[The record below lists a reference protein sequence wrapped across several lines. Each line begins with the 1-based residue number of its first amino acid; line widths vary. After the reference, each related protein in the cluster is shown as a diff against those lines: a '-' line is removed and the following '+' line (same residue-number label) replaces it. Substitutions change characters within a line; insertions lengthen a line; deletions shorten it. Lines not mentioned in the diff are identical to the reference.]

1 VRQRSQTIGPLG
13 RAPARQ
19 GRDPSIP
26 PTPAP
31 APPPVTPGPERGA
44 IRRFLH
50 GAFAENLGL
59 KFLSMVLAITVF
71 LLVND
76 DRPTEMT
83 VRLPVAYTLP
93 DDKVLVSERLDEV
106 RVVVKGT
113 SRRLR
118 KLDERELGSIA
129 IDLRNAPNGEIAITP
144 DMVSTPAGL
153 TIASVSPRSMR
164 VVFEKRTEKL
174 VEVQPAVA
182 GRPQHGYITVEIKPV
197 PATVK
202 VRGGEKLIAATTSV
216 RTREISL
223 ESRTESFS
231 TAAQLV
237 PPDGIEVVGTESV
250 LVEVSIDEEL
260 VTRKLPGVAVNV
272 KGDGVDPTKWS
283 ISPRQVDVTLTGA
296 LLAVEKTKDAMS
308 PVVKL
313 APGEGK
319 PREAEV
325 TIEGLPPGVG
335 VRISPERVK
344 ITPVK

>member
-1 VRQRSQTIGPLG
+1 MRQRSQTIGPLG
-13 RAPARQ
+13 RAPARS
-19 GRDPSIP
+19 GREPSIP
-26 PTPAP
+26 PTPSP
-31 APPPVTPGPERGA
+31 APSPSPSPERA
-44 IRRFLH
+44 SVRRWLH

-76 DRPTEMT
+76 DKAREIT
-83 VRLPVAYTLP
+83 VRVPVAYSLP
-93 DDKVLVSERLDEV
+93 DDRVLVSERVEEV
-106 RVVVKGT
+106 KVTIKGPW
-113 SRRLR
+113 RRLR
-118 KLDERELGSIA
+118 KFDERELGRIS

-144 DMVSTPAGL
+144 DMITTPSGL

-164 VVFEKRTEKL
+164 VAFDRRTEKL

-182 GRPQHGYITVEIKPV
+182 GRPQHGYIPVEIKPV

-223 ESRTESFS
+223 ESRTESFA

-237 PPDGIEVVGTESV
+237 PPDGIEVVGGDSV
-250 LVEVSIDEEL
+250 QVHIQIDEEL

-272 KGDGVDPTKWS
+272 KGDGVDPAKWS

-308 PVVKL
+308 PVVRVT
-313 APGEGK
+313 AGEGK
-319 PREAEV
+319 ARDAEV
-325 TIEGLPPGVG
+325 TIDGLPPGVG

>member
-1 VRQRSQTIGPLG
+1 MRQRSQTIGTLG

-19 GRDPSIP
+19 GREPSIP

-31 APPPVTPGPERGA
+31 APGPGAPGPERGG

-76 DRPTEMT
+76 DKPTEMT
-83 VRLPVAYTLP
+83 VRVPVAYTLP
-93 DDKVLVSERLDEV
+93 DDKVLVSERVDEV
-106 RVVVKGT
+106 RVVVKGNA
-113 SRRLR
+113 RRLR
-118 KLDERELGSIA
+118 KFDERELGSIT

-144 DMVSTPAGL
+144 DMVSTPSGL
-153 TIASVSPRSMR
+153 SVASVSPRSMR
-164 VVFEKRTEKL
+164 VVFDKRTEKL

-182 GRPQHGYITVEIKPV
+182 GRPQHGYIAVEIKPT

-202 VRGGEKLIAATTSV
+202 VRGGEKLIAATSGV

-223 ESRTESFS
+223 ESRTETF
-231 TAAQLV
+231 TTVAQLV
-237 PPDGIEVVGTESV
+237 PPDGIEVVGADNV
-250 LVEVSIDEEL
+250 LVQVAIDEEL

-272 KGDGVDPTKWS
+272 KGDGIDPTKWS

-296 LLAVEKTKDAMS
+296 LLAVEKSKDAMS
-308 PVVKL
+308 PVVKVT
-313 APGEGK
+313 AADGK
-319 PREAEV
+319 AREAEV